1 MSEDAKAVKEKNKVS
16 GIFLSL
22 NHISEA
28 ANKNKKLSCDIR
40 EKLLGAKPDD
50 KSEVKELP
58 KSSGTLDSIEEKLQD
73 ILCSLDTSNHHLISV
88 NKEL

>member
-1 MSEDAKAVKEKNKVS
+1 MQEDAKAAKEKNKVS

-28 ANKNKKLSCDIR
+28 ADKNKKLSREIR
-40 EKLLGAKPDD
+40 EKLLGPKIED
-50 KSEVKELP
+50 KSEAKELP
-58 KSSGTLDSIEEKLQD
+58 ESSGSLDSIEEKLKD
-73 ILCSLDTSNHHLISV
+73 ILYSLDTSNHHLISV